1 MQKLLYIDF
10 ETFSEVDLRSRG
22 VYAYMR
28 GVLWGALIM
37 TYRWGADGTTQIA
50 IGHDEMLEAL
60 AGVHEDTSVT
70 FVAHNANFERL
81 VLSNL
86 FGYPDWEFIA
96 PERFIDTMAMGRA
109 LGLPG
114 PLANL
119 AKALGVS
126 DKDSA
131 GTRLI
136 NMFCTPDRNGKFY
149 TPAQKPVD
157 WEAFCNYAIQDI
169 DTMVEAHQ
177 AMEAR
182 FGGMP
187 VGEWAVWCADQRIND
202 RGVLADVAL
211 ANRCV
216 DIAARLKGAAIRQME
231 ELSGMDNANST
242 QQFLTW
248 MCSELQNVGLVY
260 QAGDGYHY
268 SDSNEPLAS
277 VDKKSVEYLLSR
289 DDLPVKVRQVLEL
302 RQMSNAA
309 SVAKFNA
316 IIKRANNDSRIRG
329 VFQYFGAHTGR
340 WAGRA
345 VQLQNLPSVTVGDDE
360 ATEARAQRL
369 LTESFDN
376 FTMADMKPMI
386 RGALMAPEGQTLTV
400 CDYSAIEARVLA
412 WLAGEEWVLEAFRA
426 GRDIYVETASRMFGV
441 DYEAAK
447 ALRKK
452 GKVAVLALGYN
463 GGVGSLRAMGA
474 EGTDEELQELVYTYR
489 SANPHISMFWKQL
502 EYAFRVGYGKVGKY
516 ITVQTGKG
524 GQTEIVLPSGRPVVY
539 HDVHTR
545 PMMKFEKVFDV
556 LHFRDPKGWDAWVA
570 TYGGKLTE
578 NITQAT
584 ARDVLANALVQLD
597 KEGAE
602 VVAHVHDEVIC
613 QGNISVERLAELMGS
628 NGSEYAPGWA
638 EGLPL
643 AAEGYYCKRY
653 RKE

>member
-1 MQKLLYIDF
+1 MRKLLYIDF

-22 VYAYMR
+22 AYAYMR
-28 GVLWGALIM
+28 GVLWEALIM
-37 TYRWGADGTTQIA
+37 TYRWNVDGKTQIA
-50 IGHDEMLEAL
+50 IGRDQMLEAL
-60 AGVHEDTSVT
+60 AGVHEDKNVI

-86 FGYPDWEFIA
+86 FGYPEWEFIS
-96 PERFIDTMAMGRA
+96 PERFIDTLAMAKS

-114 PLANL
+114 SLANL

-136 NMFCTPDRNGKFY
+136 NMFCTPDRNGKFF
-149 TPAQKPVD
+149 TPEQKPTE
-157 WEAFCNYAIQDI
+157 WEAFCQYAIQDV

-187 VGEWAVWCADQRIND
+187 AGEQAVWCADQRIND

-216 DIAARLKGAAIRQME
+216 DIAARVKGDAMRQME
-231 ELSGMDNANST
+231 ELSGMDNANSQ
-242 QQFLTW
+242 QQFLKW
-248 MCSELQNVGLVY
+248 LGGELEKVGIVY
-260 QAGDGYHY
+260 KTGEMFHY
-268 SDSNEPLAS
+268 TDSNEPMKS
-277 VDKKSVEYLLSR
+277 IDRKSVEYLLGR

-302 RQMSNAA
+302 RQASNAS
-309 SVAKFNA
+309 SVAKFKA
-316 IIKRANNDSRIRG
+316 IINRACNDNRIRG

-340 WAGRA
+340 WVGRA
-345 VQLQNLPSVTVGDDE
+345 VQLQNLPSVTVGGDD
-360 ATEARAQRL
+360 ATEAMAQRL
-369 LTESFDN
+369 MTESYDS

-386 RGALMAPEGQTLTV
+386 RGALTAPKGQVLTV

-412 WLAGEEWVLEAFRA
+412 WLAGEEWVIEAFRQ
-426 GRDIYVETASRMFGV
+426 GRDIYVETASRMFNV
-441 DYEAAK
+441 SYDEARS
-447 ALRKK
+447 LRKK

-463 GGVGSLRAMGA
+463 GGVGSLRSMGA

-502 EYAFRVGYGKVGKY
+502 EYAFRVGYGKVGEY

-524 GQTEIVLPSGRPVVY
+524 GQTEIVLPSGRPIMY

-545 PMMKFEKVFDV
+545 PVAKFGKIFDV
-556 LHFRDPKGWDAWVA
+556 LHFRDPKGRDAWVA

-584 ARDVLANALVQLD
+584 ARDVLANALVNLD
-597 KEGAE
+597 REGEE

-613 QGNISVERLAELMGS
+613 QGNISVERLAKLMGS
-628 NGSEYAPGWA
+628 GGSEYAPRWA
-638 EGLPL
+638 VGLPL
-643 AAEGYYCKRY
+643 AAEGYYCRRY
-653 RKE
+653 RKD